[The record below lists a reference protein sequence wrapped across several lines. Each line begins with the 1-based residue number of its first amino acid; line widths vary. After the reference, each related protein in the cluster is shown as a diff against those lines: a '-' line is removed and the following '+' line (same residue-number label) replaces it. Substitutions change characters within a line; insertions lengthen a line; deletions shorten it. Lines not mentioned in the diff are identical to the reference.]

1 MRLIGHGQALYSVCM
16 RVCQNTIFFVAFSGL
31 LPAQPAPLSP
41 LGSAAKLP
49 PTRIEKKLAA
59 PKLMAPVPIFRD
71 IAAQAGLTTSHIS
84 SREKYYVIESM
95 SGGVGLFDCDN
106 DGKLDIVMVNGST
119 VDRYKQGGDP
129 LVTLWHQD
137 DGLKFTD
144 ITAKAGLTRKGWGM
158 GVAVAD
164 FDNDGNL
171 DLFVTGYGG
180 NALYRNKG
188 NCTFEDVTDKAGVR
202 GGGFSTGAAWAD
214 YDRDGN
220 VDLFVSRYV
229 HVDINNLPAFGS
241 AKFCQFKGVPV
252 QCGPWGMEG
261 ETDLLYHNRGN
272 GTFEEVSK
280 KAGVDDPEKYY
291 GLGATW
297 GDYDNDGWPDLFV
310 ADDATPNHL
319 YRNNHDGTFTDE
331 AMLDGIALNDEGQ
344 ALGSMGVTWGD
355 YNHSGRLS
363 MFITE
368 FADQP
373 NTLYR
378 NEGKQRFEEVSMP
391 SRLGQPSLPLVGWG
405 TAFFD
410 MDNDGWLDL
419 CVVNG
424 HVYPQ
429 MDAVKGSAP
438 YAEPLLLHRNL
449 RNGTFEE
456 VSKAAGL
463 SELPLKS
470 RRGAAFGDI
479 ANNGNVDIV
488 VLNVGEPPSLLLNT
502 NKVPNHRVLFHLIGA
517 KSNRA
522 AIGARVTIHAGG
534 ITQFDEVRGGGS
546 YLSQN
551 DLRLHFGTGAAKIDL
566 IEIRWPNGKVET
578 YKGAMADKI
587 YKITEGLGIQEATPL
602 PEPGSL
608 SF

>member
-1 MRLIGHGQALYSVCM
+1 MSLARTTILI
-16 RVCQNTIFFVAFSGL
+16 IFSLSLSLSAGL
-31 LPAQPAPLSP
+31 LLAQSVSQNAAPVDIP
-41 LGSAAKLP
+41 SARA
-49 PTRIEKKLAA
+49 EKKSVPSKPTSKPTGA
-59 PKLMAPVPIFRD
+59 VPIFRD
-71 IAAQAGLTTSHIS
+71 IAAQAGLTVSHIS
-84 SREKYYVIESM
+84 SREKYYVVESM

-119 VDRYKQGGDP
+119 VDRYKQGGDL

-137 DGLKFTD
+137 ADLKFTD
-144 ITAKAGLTRKGWGM
+144 ITEKAGLTRRGWGM

-188 NCTFEDVTDKAGVR
+188 NCVFEDVTDRAGVR

-229 HVDINNLPAFGS
+229 HFDINDLPAFGS
-241 AKFCQFKGVPV
+241 TKFCRFKGAPV

-261 ETDLLYHNRGN
+261 ETDLLYHNRGD

-280 KAGVDDPEKYY
+280 KAGVDGPEKYY

-319 YRNNHDGTFTDE
+319 YHNNHDGTFADE
-331 AMLDGIALNDEGQ
+331 ALVGGIALNGEGQ

-355 YNHSGRLS
+355 YDHSGRLS
-363 MFITE
+363 MFVTE

-378 NEGKQRFEEVSMP
+378 NLGAVGSTQEFEDVAMP

-410 MDNDGWLDL
+410 MDNDGWRDL
-419 CVVNG
+419 FVANG

-429 MDAVKGSAP
+429 MDTVKGSAA
-438 YAEPLLLHRNL
+438 YAEPMLLHRNL
-449 RNGTFEE
+449 GNGTFEE
-456 VSKAAGL
+456 VSHAAGL
-463 SELPLKS
+463 ADVPLQS

-502 NKVPNHRVLFHLIGA
+502 NKSPNHRVLFHLVGT

-534 ITQFDEVRGGGS
+534 MTQFDEVRGGGS

-551 DLRLHFGTGAAKIDL
+551 DLRLHFGLGSAAKIDSV
-566 IEIRWPNGKVET
+566 EVRWPTGKTEI
-578 YKGAMADKI
+578 YKEVAGDKI
-587 YKITEGLGIQEATPL
+587 YTMTEGQGIKVTSTL
-602 PEPGSL
+602 PAPDSL
-608 SF
+608 AF